1 MWKKFFAPQ
10 PRVAPQFTVP
20 VEWAGFFTALLMSP
34 GHFEKAKEFMQSTS
48 LLPLIGE
55 GHNISFSLP
64 STCPSKV
71 PLTCKLSP
79 VSKAEDIEV
88 DPKDAPPVDSDGSIT
103 STTKNSST
111 TNTKKTRKR
120 ATILVETQ
128 VRRSPRV
135 QKNKNGFKD
144 HVCRDKSCL
153 GFNLHHHQSRRR
165 PSES

>member
-1 MWKKFFAPQ
+1 
-10 PRVAPQFTVP
+10 
-20 VEWAGFFTALLMSP
+20 L
-34 GHFEKAKEFMQSTS
+34 
-48 LLPLIGE
+48 
-55 GHNISFSLP
+55 
-64 STCPSKV
+64 SKQG

-79 VSKAEDIEV
+79 VSEDEDTEV

-135 QKNKNGFKD
+135 QKNKNEFKD
-144 HVCRDKSCL
+144 HVCKDKSCL
-153 GFNLHHHQSRRR
+153 GYNFVP
-165 PSES
+165 PSILMKTIRKLSASLCDIEASQVTDSALNNNKKKGTTPVGTMPPKKNDKEADDDANGEVED